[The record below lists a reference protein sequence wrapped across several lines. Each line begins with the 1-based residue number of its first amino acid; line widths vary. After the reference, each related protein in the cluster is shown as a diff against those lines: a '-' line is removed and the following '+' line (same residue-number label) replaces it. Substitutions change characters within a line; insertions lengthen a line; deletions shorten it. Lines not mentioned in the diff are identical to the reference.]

1 MKHILLVAGSLIFS
15 VAVNAATLETI
26 VKTLAIPANANFSAN
41 DWTATNAI
49 PGVKWAHKGLRETP
63 VSPFTK
69 SGSIKLEHLPVAT
82 IFFTGARTVI
92 LDVSVIIG
100 GNDQAVI
107 EKSEFTKALRGQF
120 SPTTK
125 IRQLRGGCKSE
136 DGIAGTAV
144 YEIVVENKKPVFVQ
158 VEVDAGG
165 NSPNSRTTGFQ
176 FVLEPEKS
184 WVCK

>member
-1 MKHILLVAGSLIFS
+1 MKHILCIAGSLIFS
-15 VAVNAATLETI
+15 VAVNAATIETV
-26 VKTLAIPANANFSAN
+26 VKTLAIPANASYSAN
-41 DWTATNAI
+41 DWSAVNAI
-49 PGVKWAHKGLRETP
+49 PGVKWAHKGLKETP

-69 SGSIKLEHLPVAT
+69 LGSIKLDKLPIAT
-82 IFFTGARTVI
+82 LFFTGARTMVF
-92 LDVSVIIG
+92 DASVVIG
-100 GNDQAVI
+100 GNDQDVI
-107 EKSEFTKALRGQF
+107 EKNDFTKVLRGQF

-136 DGIAGTAV
+136 NGIAGTAV
-144 YEIVVENKKPVFVQ
+144 YEIVVENKKPVYVQ

-184 WVCK
+184 WACK